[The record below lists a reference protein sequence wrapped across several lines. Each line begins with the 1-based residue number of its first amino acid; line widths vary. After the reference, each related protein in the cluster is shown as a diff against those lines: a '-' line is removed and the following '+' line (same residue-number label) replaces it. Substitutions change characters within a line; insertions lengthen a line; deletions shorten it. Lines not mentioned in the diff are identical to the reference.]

1 MTIYGISGL
10 GADERVFQYLELSQK
25 IEPINWIKPLYKESM
40 HSYCNRLSNQI
51 IDDDFVLIAVSFGGL
66 VAIELN
72 KILKPKYTIL
82 ISSAETKQDLRKIYK
97 LFGKLGFINLL
108 PGSFFNLPN
117 RIMSWLFGAKNKT
130 LLKEILKD
138 TDPGFAKWAIVR
150 LTTWQNQTRF
160 DNLIKIH
167 GSGDKLL
174 VYKKQSNTILVE
186 KGEHFMIVDRA
197 NEISRIIEDI
207 LRKNVANY
215 GASDHNFN
223 HKI

>member
-1 MTIYGISGL
+1 MLKT
-10 GADERVFQYLELSQK
+10 
-25 IEPINWIKPLYKESM
+25 
-40 HSYCNRLSNQI
+40 RL
-51 IDDDFVLIAVSFGGL
+51 
-66 VAIELN
+66 
-72 KILKPKYTIL
+72 
-82 ISSAETKQDLRKIYK
+82 
-97 LFGKLGFINLL
+97 
-108 PGSFFNLPN
+108 
-117 RIMSWLFGAKNKT
+117 

-138 TDPGFAKWAIVR
+138 TDPEFAKWAIVR

-160 DNLIKIH
+160 YNLIKIH